1 MKVPKAFISYS
12 WDSEEHKDWV
22 ASVARRLRND
32 GVEVILDQWHLV
44 PGDQLTEFMEREI
57 RENDYMLIICTPKYK
72 KKSDAR
78 EGGVGYEGDIM
89 TAEVLSQG
97 NDRKFIP
104 ILASG
109 TWSNSSP
116 SWLCGKYGI
125 DLSSQAQFERSYNDL
140 KTTIHGERAK
150 APPVGKKPSFSSAT
164 SKSQPSHELTEIKI
178 LGVVVDEVS
187 MPKMDG
193 TQGSALYKIPFRLSE
208 TPSSLW
214 RQIFIHSWDTP
225 TSYKPRHRPGIAAVS
240 SDKIILDGTTI
251 EEVEKYHRDTL
262 VLCVEAANKEEN
274 RIKAQEQKK
283 QEQEKHLKEQHE
295 KTVSEV
301 SGRLKF

>member
-12 WDSEEHKDWV
+12 WDSEGHKRWV
-22 ASVARRLRND
+22 ASVASRLRSD

-57 RENDYMLIICTPKYK
+57 RQNDYILIICTPKYK
-72 KKSDAR
+72 RKSDAR

-89 TAEVLSQG
+89 TAEVFSQR

-104 ILASG
+104 ILASNK
-109 TWSNSSP
+109 WENSSP
-116 SWLCGKYGI
+116 SWLSGKYYI
-125 DLSSQAQFERSYNDL
+125 DLSSQTLFERGYEDL
-140 KTTIHGERAK
+140 ITTIHGERAK
-150 APPVGKKPSFSSAT
+150 APPVGKKPSFSTAIPQN
-164 SKSQPSHELTEIKI
+164 QPSNELTEIKI
-178 LGVVVDEVS
+178 LGVVVDEVP

-251 EEVEKYHRDTL
+251 EEVEK
-262 VLCVEAANKEEN
+262 
-274 RIKAQEQKK
+274 
-283 QEQEKHLKEQHE
+283 
-295 KTVSEV
+295 
-301 SGRLKF
+301 